1 MPSPHGSTFLSVPL
15 GAPQKYRGSFSNLM
29 ESVIIVRD
37 YGVSM
42 VSDDTTGSNPIPK
55 NRERVTRLDDID
67 RDIMKL
73 QDRVS
78 NLGERVTG
86 LETGMLGAIKSV
98 DELKSDFKTLGIS
111 LGKSTDERQDKMLNT
126 FYKMF
131 LIFGFIS
138 LVSIVAVVTV
148 VGYGMSLKGYGL
160 EIGSASPTSG
170 VGAP

>member
-1 MPSPHGSTFLSVPL
+1 
-15 GAPQKYRGSFSNLM
+15 M
-29 ESVIIVRD
+29 ENVTIVRE

-42 VSDDTTGSNPIPK
+42 VSDDTTGSNLIPK
-55 NRERVTRLDDID
+55 PRERSTRLEDID

-73 QDRVS
+73 QDRVT

-98 DELKSDFKTLGIS
+98 DELKGDFKHLAIS
-111 LGKSTDERQDKMLNT
+111 LGKSTDDRQDKMLNT

-160 EIGSASPTSG
+160 EIGSASPTRG

>member
-1 MPSPHGSTFLSVPL
+1 MGDDITGSTL
-15 GAPQKYRGSFSNLM
+15 
-29 ESVIIVRD
+29 
-37 YGVSM
+37 
-42 VSDDTTGSNPIPK
+42 IPK
-55 NRERVTRLDDID
+55 VKERTTRLDDID

-111 LGKSTDERQDKMLNT
+111 LGKSTDDRQDKMLNT

-138 LVSIVAVVTV
+138 LVSIISVVSV
-148 VGYGMSLKGYGL
+148 VGYGLSLKGWGL
-160 EIGSASPTSG
+160 E
-170 VGAP
+170 VGTAQPQAIPRQP